1 MFAKKLFQNKKA
13 QYARAMRRYWASQ
26 ERTYRQLKAR
36 QLYNQGI
43 DIDRI
48 SYELGVG
55 IDTTNKY
62 LRETEHLTKKEI
74 ANELNSVESQIQS
87 QENFARFMLGF
98 IQYFFYLLFY
108 FLFLPLIFEA
118 FESEVNWWMFFW
130 KNWWIGVI
138 ALPLVFYLIKLYKRG
153 AFKKQTSSKQH
164 PKNKKK
170 LL

>member
-74 ANELNSVESQIQS
+74 ANELNSVEYQIQS

-164 PKNKKK
+164 SKNKKK